1 VFLKVGALYIVLM
14 KSSLVCSRISCAL
27 VGMFAAEANMAA
39 SAHTIWQIGE
49 RTVGK
54 LHGLLSLLHE
64 AFVDARETR
73 TKLEAELYRNRY

>member
-1 VFLKVGALYIVLM
+1 
-14 KSSLVCSRISCAL
+14 
-27 VGMFAAEANMAA
+27 MFAAEANMAA